1 MGRRGSSR
9 RSKGLYVPR
18 WTVNITVAPFSF
30 PLHPS
35 LLHLLYKAE
44 CIHVQWTTRIPR
56 DLDGGTPSYRV
67 RGVCHLSWGGSYS
80 LGDTNA
86 CFLRFIFTTRIFFF
100 LLLLLLLFFFFLLP
114 PLLFSFSRCFALD
127 DRQMIFGC
135 KRVWRVPFF
144 PRRCLLDDWVYLDD
158 REISLEIVRV
168 FFYFFSLSR
177 W

>member
-18 WTVNITVAPFSF
+18 WTVNIIVAPFSF

-114 PLLFSFSRCFALD
+114 PLLFSFSFLLRAR
-127 DRQMIFGC
+127 RQANDIWMQASLTGSLFSSTMS
-135 KRVWRVPFF
+135 
-144 PRRCLLDDWVYLDD
+144 PRRLG
-158 REISLEIVRV
+158 
-168 FFYFFSLSR
+168 LSR

>member
-1 MGRRGSSR
+1 M
-9 RSKGLYVPR
+9 
-18 WTVNITVAPFSF
+18 NITVAPFSF

-114 PLLFSFSRCFALD
+114 PLASEFDGFPFFLD
-127 DRQMIFGC
+127 DVSSTIRFISMIGKLFGDC
-135 KRVWRVPFF
+135 TSLIKLRIFF
-144 PRRCLLDDWVYLDD
+144 H
-158 REISLEIVRV
+158 V
-168 FFYFFSLSR
+168 FGLSR
-177 W
+177 